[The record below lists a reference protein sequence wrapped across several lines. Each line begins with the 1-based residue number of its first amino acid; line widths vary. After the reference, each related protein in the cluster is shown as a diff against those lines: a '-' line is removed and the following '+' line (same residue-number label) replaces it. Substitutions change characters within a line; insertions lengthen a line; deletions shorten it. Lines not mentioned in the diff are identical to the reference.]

1 MDEDIGLL
9 AQAAGTSSAVPE
21 PAATQADSGPAAAE
35 GTGSAPAS
43 GEAGAPVTEAS
54 TVEATGAET
63 EPAEAATET
72 LGSAE
77 AMEPAAMEPA
87 MLEPGAPDPGVL
99 EGGDI
104 EDYVEAAVDGVTGL
118 VGLGGPIVGLLLFLS
133 VVALTIV
140 LLKLWQVNR
149 FGVGKRRL
157 ERAVRHWCVTP
168 GMEAAV
174 RAGEVPGPFAA
185 VISRAMTRLSQGSP
199 EAIVRE
205 ELELGADQ
213 IVGDMRSYLRA
224 LEAIAQ
230 AAPLL
235 GLLGTVLGMIDAF
248 RVLESSGG
256 DVDPAGLAGGIWV
269 ALMTT
274 AVGLA
279 VAIPTAL
286 ALHWFDGRVDRERR
300 RIERL
305 ATLVLTHP
313 PLSPGHHLLPG
324 QVAGQAE
331 AAPVQATDPV
341 QPPQG
346 RTQDL
351 PSPDL
356 PSPDLRSPGQA
367 HAV

>member
-9 AQAAGTSSAVPE
+9 AQAAGTSSAVSE
-21 PAATQADSGPAAAE
+21 PVAAQTDSGSVAAE
-35 GTGSAPAS
+35 GAGSAPAS
-43 GEAGAPVTEAS
+43 GEAGASA
-54 TVEATGAET
+54 VEATGAET
-63 EPAEAATET
+63 APAEAAAET
-72 LGSAE
+72 AGSAE
-77 AMEPAAMEPA
+77 VVEPAAMEPVT
-87 MLEPGAPDPGVL
+87 LDPGVL

-313 PLSPGHHLLPG
+313 PLPAGHHLMPG
-324 QVAGQAE
+324 QVAGQVE
-331 AAPVQATDPV
+331 ALSAQATDPAN
-341 QPPQG
+341 PPEVRSQ
-346 RTQDL
+346 
-351 PSPDL
+351 DL

>member
-1 MDEDIGLL
+1 MGEDIGLL
-9 AQAAGTSSAVPE
+9 AQAAGTSSAVSE
-21 PAATQADSGPAAAE
+21 PAAAQTDSGAAGTE
-35 GTGSAPAS
+35 GADPVPAS
-43 GEAGAPVTEAS
+43 GEA
-54 TVEATGAET
+54 EATGAET
-63 EPAEAATET
+63 APAEAAAET

-77 AMEPAAMEPA
+77 AMEPVAMEPV
-87 MLEPGAPDPGVL
+87 MLEPGGLEPGAL
-99 EGGDI
+99 DGGDI

-140 LLKLWQVNR
+140 LLKLWQMNR
-149 FGVGKRRL
+149 FGVGRRRL

-205 ELELGADQ
+205 KLELGADQ

-313 PLSPGHHLLPG
+313 PLPAGHHPMPG
-324 QVAGQAE
+324 QVAGQVE
-331 AAPVQATDPV
+331 AASVQAPDPV
-341 QPPQG
+341 HPSQE
-346 RTQDL
+346 L
-351 PSPDL
+351 PA
-356 PSPDLRSPGQA
+356 PDLRSPGQA